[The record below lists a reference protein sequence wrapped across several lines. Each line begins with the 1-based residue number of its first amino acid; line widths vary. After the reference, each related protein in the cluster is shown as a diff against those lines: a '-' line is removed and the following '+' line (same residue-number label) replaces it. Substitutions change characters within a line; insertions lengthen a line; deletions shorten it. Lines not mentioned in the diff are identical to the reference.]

1 MRREI
6 HYRHFYRT
14 GRLLSNRKPC
24 RFRLWPEDSAF
35 GEDSALAGFRLEAGT
50 TNLDPYAPV
59 RGRLWVSSS
68 VGKKRDG
75 VRDS

>member
-35 GEDSALAGFRLEAGT
+35 GEDSALAGFRLKREAYRHLILLTHRVLKGS
-50 TNLDPYAPV
+50 LR
-59 RGRLWVSSS
+59 RGFHE
-68 VGKKRDG
+68 
-75 VRDS
+75 